1 MSGTRDSDR
10 TGYCSLLL
18 VFPLKMIL
26 ESISTFLKRIIVA
39 IRFLRLNPVLPQ
51 KVIREMTKV
60 MNKIMAGRVRSEKG
74 AVENE
79 KVVVLKKGM

>member
-1 MSGTRDSDR
+1 
-10 TGYCSLLL
+10 
-18 VFPLKMIL
+18 
-26 ESISTFLKRIIVA
+26 
-39 IRFLRLNPVLPQ
+39 
-51 KVIREMTKV
+51 MTKV